1 MYQGSF
7 CSVWFV
13 CLSYPMA
20 ILHVQRSIGVLF
32 LLFDVLEGGFVTVV
46 KHDLLVDQVFE
57 VLFAQ
62 RILFKIEVE
71 STHWLGHGLIV
82 WEMQLL
88 QVRVLEGIRHGNPL
102 SWVICQHLFEQVD
115 GLWIGALEKVL
126 KLLAL
131 SLWELEDKLFVFLIF
146 NLVNQLWGRITQ
158 KLGDHIE
165 LLFL

>member
-1 MYQGSF
+1 
-7 CSVWFV
+7 
-13 CLSYPMA
+13 MA

-46 KHDLLVDQVFE
+46 KHDLFVDKVFE

-62 RILFKIEVE
+62 RILFKIEVK
-71 STHWLGHGLIV
+71 SAHWLGHGLII

-88 QVRVLEGIRHGNPL
+88 QVWVLEGVRHGNPL
-102 SWVICQHLFEQVD
+102 CWVVGQHLFEQVD
-115 GLWIGALEKVL
+115 GLWIGPLEKVL

-146 NLVNQLWGRITQ
+146 NLVNQLWGWITQ